1 MRQGS
6 AAVREDG
13 LEGVGLWPRRGI
25 RERGISL
32 EDPGGVLND
41 GTRAAVIESVREL
54 GRRVQSAARGL
65 GERLQR
71 FAADVRGHLYREP
84 GIARERGELE
94 QAGVALERSSRDI
107 EPKIEALNIE
117 LEPRRSSMSL
127 GREYREYGDREYGD

>member
-1 MRQGS
+1 MTELERQLLKALES
-6 AAVREDG
+6 
-13 LEGVGLWPRRGI
+13 LEGGY
-25 RERGISL
+25 
-32 EDPGGVLND
+32 
-41 GTRAAVIESVREL
+41 RAQHAAWESAYSDLRQMFEATSIEN
-54 GRRVQSAARGL
+54 
-65 GERLQR
+65 
-71 FAADVRGHLYREP
+71 REP